1 MKKIYKQLLFALF
14 TLGMFLPVLSFAKD
28 LNTVPIYF
36 FWANGCPHCAQEE
49 IFLEEY
55 KKEKNNIKVYNFEV
69 TGSKANQQLFIEAT
83 KQLGVDS
90 SGIPLTII
98 GDYVIS
104 GYGNPTADEIKYVS
118 EYCEQYTCKDVVG
131 KILGIDQNIPENNQI
146 PSTTSLEKKIPDK
159 IEVPLLGEIKTK
171 NLSLPI
177 LTIVIGALDGFNPCA
192 MWTLVFLISM
202 LLGMKNKKRM
212 WALGM
217 AFIVTSAFVYF
228 VFMAAWLNLFLFIGF
243 VLWVRIIIAAVALG
257 AAYYNLKDYFIN
269 QNMTCKVTG
278 TKKRQKVFEKIKHVI
293 QTKQFIFALIGIIAL
308 AFIVNLVE
316 LVCSAGLPAVY
327 TQVLTLSNLNTW
339 QYYGY
344 LTLYILIFMLDD
356 LVVFFVAMI
365 TLQMTGISSKYSR
378 ISRLV
383 GGIIML
389 ILGILLIFKPEWLMF
404 G

>member
-1 MKKIYKQLLFALF
+1 MKKIYKKLFFALF
-14 TLGMFLPVLSFAKD
+14 ALGMFLPILTFAKD

-36 FWANGCPHCAQEE
+36 FWAHGCPHCAEEE

-55 KKEKNNIKVYNFEV
+55 NQEKPNLKIYNFEV
-69 TGSKANQQLFIEAT
+69 TDNKENQKLFIETAKKLNADT
-83 KQLGVDS
+83 T
-90 SGIPLTII
+90 GIPLTIV

-104 GYGNPTADEIKYVS
+104 GYGSPTADEIKYVV

-131 KILGIDQNIPENNQI
+131 EILGINQTTPTADQTPPAQ
-146 PSTTSLEKKIPDK
+146 TLEKKIPDK
-159 IEVPLLGEIKTK
+159 IEVPFIGEIKTK
-171 NLSLPI
+171 DLSLPV
-177 LTIVIGALDGFNPCA
+177 LTVVIGALDGFNPCA

-202 LLGMKNKKRM
+202 LLGMQNKKRM
-212 WALGM
+212 WALGI
-217 AFIVTSAFVYF
+217 AFIVSSAFVYF
-228 VFMAAWLNLFLFIGF
+228 LFMAAWLNLFLFIGF
-243 VLWVRIIIAAVALG
+243 VFWVRIIIAIVALG
-257 AAYYNLKDYFIN
+257 AAYYNLKDYFTN
-269 QNMTCKVTG
+269 KDAVCKVTG
-278 TKKRQKVFEKIKHVI
+278 TEKRQKVFEKIKHVI
-293 QTKQFIFALIGIIAL
+293 QTKQFIFALAGIIVL
-308 AFIVNLVE
+308 AFVVNLVE

-327 TQVLTLSNLNTW
+327 TQILTLSDLNVW

-344 LTLYILIFMLDD
+344 LFLYILIFMLDD

-404 G
+404 